1 MREYI
6 IIAKIEK
13 YKPDTWF
20 EVGYV
25 SLDTG
30 EIMIDD
36 GLGFAYKA
44 FDINTD
50 VELKI
55 VEEQEW
61 RN

>member
-6 IIAKIEK
+6 IEAKIEK
-13 YKPDTWF
+13 YKPDLWF
-20 EVGYV
+20 EVRYV
-25 SLDTG
+25 NLDTG

-36 GLGFAYKA
+36 GLSFTDKT

-55 VEEQEW
+55 VEVTE
-61 RN
+61 

>member
-1 MREYI
+1 MREYT

-20 EVGYV
+20 EVRYV

-36 GLGFAYKA
+36 GLSFTYKT

-55 VEEQEW
+55 VEVAE
-61 RN
+61 

>member
-6 IIAKIEK
+6 MLAKIK
-13 YKPDTWF
+13 TYKPNVWF
-20 EVGYV
+20 EVRYV
-25 SLDTG
+25 NLDTG

-36 GLGFAYKA
+36 GLSFTHKT

-55 VEEQEW
+55 VEVTE
-61 RN
+61 